1 MIAPPHARLIAPRAP
16 RLVSSFPAFDGVYD
30 DDLVAQDR
38 VFASYQASYYWHH
51 IIRPTCS

>member
-1 MIAPPHARLIAPRAP
+1 MSTERYRSHDRAASRLIASSRCPRAP

-38 VFASYQASYYWHH
+38 VFASYQASY
-51 IIRPTCS
+51 